1 MSILKVTNMTQSFGD
16 KKIFNNVSFNLLR
29 GEHIGLIGGNGEGK
43 TTFMRLITKEI
54 LPEEGT
60 IEWNSKVSVGYMD
73 QNVKLDKNKNV
84 RDYLRTAFKDLFSLD
99 KKLQKLYKSMEE
111 ANNEELDILLKKVG
125 TIQEFLEENDF
136 YSIDSKIDGIASGIG
151 IKDLLDKKTE
161 ELSGGQRSKILL
173 AELLLEKPDILLL
186 DEPTNHLDQAAK
198 DELKRA
204 LQEYKG
210 TILLVS
216 HEPEFYQGLVTNIWD
231 CKNWI

>member
-161 ELSGGQRSKILL
+161 ELSGGQRSKKLL